1 MSWTDE
7 KAAVAREVITEF
19 SDSVAY
25 TPKNAASVQ
34 LSAAYFDKNHVEIIG
49 KDPEGDPIHGV
60 RPRLCIPLALVGEE
74 LTSKPKREDRFTTG
88 GQEYQVEEVRNWT
101 SNGYYECISTEVR

>member
-1 MSWTDE
+1 MGWTDE
-7 KAAVAREVITEF
+7 KAAVAHEVIAEF

-34 LSAAYFDKNHVEIIG
+34 LPAAYFDRNHVEIIG
-49 KDPEGDPIHGV
+49 KDPDGTPIYGV
-60 RPRLCIPLALVGEE
+60 RPRLCVPSFIIGVE
-74 LTSKPKREDRFTTG
+74 LLSKPKREDRFTTG
-88 GQEYQVEEVRNWT
+88 GQEYQVEEVRNLT